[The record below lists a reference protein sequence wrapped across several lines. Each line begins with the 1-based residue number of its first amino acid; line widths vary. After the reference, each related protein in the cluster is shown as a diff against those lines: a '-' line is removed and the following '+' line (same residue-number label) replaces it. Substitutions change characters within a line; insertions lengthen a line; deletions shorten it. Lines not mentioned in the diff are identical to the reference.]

1 MPPKGKT
8 KAAKKAAAAPAAA
21 AEVPPATPA
30 PEEPNDDDAPHLEG
44 EAAMP
49 RGTAPRVQLDREE
62 EEPEAGYPS
71 DKEEDGPGFCYTED
85 LEGEGAGA
93 DSAGNEGEAE
103 DLLGDDGLQAAVEA
117 AVASVRTDKNHKT
130 PPTAAQKKVEST
142 AASAAKKKW
151 AEDAWVLH
159 KFTGHGAPAAG
170 PTPPGGLPTAPA
182 FVPPPAP
189 RRTKPDPRH
198 PEKTIEEP
206 ADPLKDFEAAYK
218 RKVGKGGPSLDVLK
232 MAMTPKS
239 GAYSFFSLLI
249 SAAVFKEITTN
260 TNWYAV
266 VRVRVRVRV
275 RVNGRPTLTL
285 TLKTAAVL

>member
-1 MPPKGKT
+1 M
-8 KAAKKAAAAPAAA
+8 
-21 AEVPPATPA
+21 
-30 PEEPNDDDAPHLEG
+30 
-44 EAAMP
+44 
-49 RGTAPRVQLDREE
+49 
-62 EEPEAGYPS
+62 
-71 DKEEDGPGFCYTED
+71 
-85 LEGEGAGA
+85 
-93 DSAGNEGEAE
+93 
-103 DLLGDDGLQAAVEA
+103 
-117 AVASVRTDKNHKT
+117 
-130 PPTAAQKKVEST
+130 
-142 AASAAKKKW
+142 
-151 AEDAWVLH
+151 LH

-266 VRVRVRVRV
+266 VRVRVRVTPWYAVVRV
-275 RVNGRPTLTL
+275 RVRVTPTPTPILSSWPQTDAL
-285 TLKTAAVL
+285 